1 MKNKKENKKY
11 PNKKRNYL
19 EMEKE
24 NSIFLNHSE
33 QEPKINI
40 CNKFLKLD
48 YTYTAEEEYEIN
60 NLTFSD
66 KINKP
71 DSNKINQNM
80 TILNENIKTLNDN
93 IYNSILDE
101 NVIYIRKMFAGGNC
115 FFRSVSF
122 F

>member
-11 PNKKRNYL
+11 PKKKRNYL

-40 CNKFLKLD
+40 YNKFLKLD

-80 TILNENIKTLNDN
+80 TILNENIK
-93 IYNSILDE
+93 
-101 NVIYIRKMFAGGNC
+101 
-115 FFRSVSF
+115 
-122 F
+122 